1 MSPPRLPMIP
11 SRALVHVVETDV
23 VLALDPL
30 TAWLRTRPLEIPRV
44 LPVIVKST
52 GEFMRLIQKY
62 PEAARELRI
71 LAREV
76 GKHRMGFYDG
86 RS

>member
-1 MSPPRLPMIP
+1 MSPPKLPMIP
-11 SRALVHVVETDV
+11 SKALVHVVETDV

-30 TAWLRTRPLEIPRV
+30 TEWLKTRPLEIPRV
-44 LPVIVKST
+44 LPVIIKST

-62 PEAARELRI
+62 PDAARELRI

-86 RS
+86 R